1 MLFEFDPLAE
11 QKAKLKVVGVGGAGG
26 NAINRMISTNMEG
39 VDFIVI
45 NTDSQDL
52 ENNAAEQKIQIG
64 STLTKGLGAGAQSTI
79 GLEAM
84 ETDRE
89 AVQTLLE
96 GADMVFI
103 TAGMGGGTGTGA
115 APVIA
120 QIARELDILTVGIV
134 TLPFNFEGPKRM
146 NRGLAGISEMRKTS
160 DTLLI
165 IPNQKLMSIVDKNTT
180 LTAAFHL
187 ADSILNQAAKGIS
200 DLINVHG
207 MINLDFADV
216 ETIMKNMGEAIMGTG
231 VATGEERAVLS
242 AQQAI
247 ASPLLDNASISGAQ
261 GILVNITGGKDL
273 KLFEVEEAV
282 NKVRAEVDSEAEV
295 IIGSITDSSLEGKMR
310 VSIVATSL
318 DGISPEEKSVVS
330 MVHRIH
336 NRNSGY
342 LNPAINPKATNAA
355 NNDGSLN
362 STPIYGA
369 NALKID
375 QDLEKENVSVEQN
388 NISIQDD
395 SLNEISLDSLDY
407 IENTKQNNQEENQQQ
422 KDVFESESHEEK
434 EKTTP
439 QLFSEEEDVDSFKQ
453 EINSEKESESLIDK
467 DDEEDFEIPAF
478 LRKQKN

>member
-45 NTDSQDL
+45 NTDAQDL

-273 KLFEVEEAV
+273 TLHEVDEATSIIFEEAGNDANIIFGAVIDPKLKEEIQVTVIATGFNNHKYREDSDETQHITKAPQREV
-282 NKVRAEVDSEAEV
+282 NRMLGEKINVSLSEQKNTPNEMAQE
-295 IIGSITDSSLEGKMR
+295 D
-310 VSIVATSL
+310 
-318 DGISPEEKSVVS
+318 EKPKPN
-330 MVHRIH
+330 I
-336 NRNSGY
+336 
-342 LNPAINPKATNAA
+342 LIDDDNPV
-355 NNDGSLN
+355 
-362 STPIYGA
+362 IYG
-369 NALKID
+369 NDI
-375 QDLEKENVSVEQN
+375 
-388 NISIQDD
+388 
-395 SLNEISLDSLDY
+395 
-407 IENTKQNNQEENQQQ
+407 
-422 KDVFESESHEEK
+422 
-434 EKTTP
+434 
-439 QLFSEEEDVDSFKQ
+439 
-453 EINSEKESESLIDK
+453 
-467 DDEEDFEIPAF
+467 EIPAF
-478 LRKQKN
+478 IRRQHE

>member
-45 NTDSQDL
+45 NTDAQDL

-64 STLTKGLGAGAQSTI
+64 STLTKGLGAGARSTI

-120 QIARELDILTVGIV
+120 QIAREMDILTVGIV

-273 KLFEVEEAV
+273 TLHEVDEATSIIFEEAGNDANIIFGAVIDPKLEEEIQVTVIATGFNNHKYKEDSDETPRITKAPQREV
-282 NKVRAEVDSEAEV
+282 NRMLGEKINVSLSEQKNTPKEMA
-295 IIGSITDSSLEGKMR
+295 
-310 VSIVATSL
+310 
-318 DGISPEEKSVVS
+318 PEDEKPKPN
-330 MVHRIH
+330 I
-336 NRNSGY
+336 
-342 LNPAINPKATNAA
+342 LIDDDNPV
-355 NNDGSLN
+355 
-362 STPIYGA
+362 IYG
-369 NALKID
+369 NDI
-375 QDLEKENVSVEQN
+375 
-388 NISIQDD
+388 
-395 SLNEISLDSLDY
+395 
-407 IENTKQNNQEENQQQ
+407 
-422 KDVFESESHEEK
+422 
-434 EKTTP
+434 
-439 QLFSEEEDVDSFKQ
+439 
-453 EINSEKESESLIDK
+453 
-467 DDEEDFEIPAF
+467 EIPAF
-478 LRKQKN
+478 IRRQHE

>member
-45 NTDSQDL
+45 NTDAQDL

-64 STLTKGLGAGAQSTI
+64 SNLTKGLGAGARSTI

-84 ETDRE
+84 ETDKD
-89 AVQTLLE
+89 AVQSLLE

-146 NRGLAGISEMRKTS
+146 NRGLSGISEMRKAC

-165 IPNQKLMSIVDKNTT
+165 IPNQKLMSIVDKSTT
-180 LTAAFHL
+180 LLEAFHL

-231 VATGEERAVLS
+231 FASGEERAVLS

-261 GILVNITGGKDL
+261 GILVNITGGKGL
-273 KLFEVEEAV
+273 TLHEVDEATSIIFEEAGNDANIIFGAVIDPNLEEEIQVTVIATGFNNHKYREDSDETKHSTTSSKREV
-282 NKVRAEVDSEAEV
+282 NRLLGEKINVSLSEQKNIPEA
-295 IIGSITDSSLEGKMR
+295 ISLEN
-310 VSIVATSL
+310 
-318 DGISPEEKSVVS
+318 EKS
-330 MVHRIH
+330 
-336 NRNSGY
+336 
-342 LNPAINPKATNAA
+342 NPNILIDDDNPV
-355 NNDGSLN
+355 
-362 STPIYGA
+362 IYG
-369 NALKID
+369 NDI
-375 QDLEKENVSVEQN
+375 
-388 NISIQDD
+388 
-395 SLNEISLDSLDY
+395 
-407 IENTKQNNQEENQQQ
+407 
-422 KDVFESESHEEK
+422 
-434 EKTTP
+434 
-439 QLFSEEEDVDSFKQ
+439 
-453 EINSEKESESLIDK
+453 
-467 DDEEDFEIPAF
+467 EIPAF
-478 LRKQKN
+478 IRRQHE

>member
-45 NTDSQDL
+45 NTDAQDL

-64 STLTKGLGAGAQSTI
+64 SNLTKGLGAGARSTI

-84 ETDRE
+84 ETDKD
-89 AVQTLLE
+89 AVQSLLE

-146 NRGLAGISEMRKTS
+146 NRGLSGISEMRKAC

-165 IPNQKLMSIVDKNTT
+165 IPNQKLMSIVDKSTT
-180 LTAAFHL
+180 LLEAFHL

-231 VATGEERAVLS
+231 FASGEERAVLS

-261 GILVNITGGKDL
+261 GILVNITGGKGL
-273 KLFEVEEAV
+273 TLHEVDEATSIIFEEAGNDANIIFGAVIDPNLEEEIQVTVIATGFNNHKYREDSNETKHSTTSSKREV
-282 NKVRAEVDSEAEV
+282 NRLLGEKINVSLSEQKNIPEA
-295 IIGSITDSSLEGKMR
+295 ISLEN
-310 VSIVATSL
+310 
-318 DGISPEEKSVVS
+318 EKP
-330 MVHRIH
+330 
-336 NRNSGY
+336 
-342 LNPAINPKATNAA
+342 NPNILIDDDNPV
-355 NNDGSLN
+355 
-362 STPIYGA
+362 IYG
-369 NALKID
+369 NDI
-375 QDLEKENVSVEQN
+375 
-388 NISIQDD
+388 
-395 SLNEISLDSLDY
+395 
-407 IENTKQNNQEENQQQ
+407 
-422 KDVFESESHEEK
+422 
-434 EKTTP
+434 
-439 QLFSEEEDVDSFKQ
+439 
-453 EINSEKESESLIDK
+453 
-467 DDEEDFEIPAF
+467 EIPAF
-478 LRKQKN
+478 IRRQHE

>member
-45 NTDSQDL
+45 NTDAQDL

-115 APVIA
+115 SPVIA

-146 NRGLAGISEMRKTS
+146 NRGLAGISEMRKTC

-273 KLFEVEEAV
+273 TLHEVDEATSIIFEEAGNDANIIFGAVIDPKLEEEIQVTVIATGFNNHKYREDSDETQKITKAPQREV
-282 NKVRAEVDSEAEV
+282 NRMLGEKINVSLCEQKNTPKEMASE
-295 IIGSITDSSLEGKMR
+295 D
-310 VSIVATSL
+310 
-318 DGISPEEKSVVS
+318 EKPKPN
-330 MVHRIH
+330 I
-336 NRNSGY
+336 
-342 LNPAINPKATNAA
+342 LIDDDNPV
-355 NNDGSLN
+355 
-362 STPIYGA
+362 IYG
-369 NALKID
+369 NDI
-375 QDLEKENVSVEQN
+375 
-388 NISIQDD
+388 
-395 SLNEISLDSLDY
+395 
-407 IENTKQNNQEENQQQ
+407 
-422 KDVFESESHEEK
+422 
-434 EKTTP
+434 
-439 QLFSEEEDVDSFKQ
+439 
-453 EINSEKESESLIDK
+453 
-467 DDEEDFEIPAF
+467 EIPAF
-478 LRKQKN
+478 IRRQHE